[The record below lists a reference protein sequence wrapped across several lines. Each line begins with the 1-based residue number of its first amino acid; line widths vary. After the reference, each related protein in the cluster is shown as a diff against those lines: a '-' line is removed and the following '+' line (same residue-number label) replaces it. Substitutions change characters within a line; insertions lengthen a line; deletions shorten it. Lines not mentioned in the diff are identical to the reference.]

1 MIPSLVQQVIA
12 ARIPSAREVASAQ
25 SREQRLQSVI
35 EIMRKHGNVTPY
47 VIADLTGASERVAR
61 DWLQELERQGRVYS
75 WKPRGSA
82 RRMWGLK

>member
-47 VIADLTGASERVAR
+47 VVADFMGASERVAR
-61 DWLQELERQGRVYS
+61 DWLAELERRGAVYS
-75 WKPRGSA
+75 WKTGNA
-82 RRMWGLK
+82 TRRMWGLK